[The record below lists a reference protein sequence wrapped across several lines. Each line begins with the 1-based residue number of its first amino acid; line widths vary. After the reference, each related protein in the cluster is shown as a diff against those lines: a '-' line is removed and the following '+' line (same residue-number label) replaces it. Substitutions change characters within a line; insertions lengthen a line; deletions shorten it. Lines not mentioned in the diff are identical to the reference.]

1 MAQNFEPFFKFLF
14 RKILVTNDRF
24 DATENVGLSV
34 GGGGKLE
41 LELELGRNLVER
53 KDCSE
58 WLPGKNGTGVKN
70 GPKKIS
76 LVTRVP
82 KIEFEVVFGN

>member
-1 MAQNFEPFFKFLF
+1 MNPFSSFYSGKF
-14 RKILVTNDRF
+14 LVTNDRF

-34 GGGGKLE
+34 GCGD
-41 LELELGRNLVER
+41 LELELGRNLDER
-53 KDCSE
+53 KDCSKS
-58 WLPGKNGTGVKN
+58 LPGKNGTGVKN

-82 KIEFEVVFGN
+82 KIEF